1 MAGKVSWRGMY
12 SGKEAIKHKLSASQN
27 TGQNNTQKER
37 ERESVRERQTQTA
50 NLLRVFAGQVKQNE
64 LRIMKQYTKPSLS
77 LSFFINVFPL
87 SLPL

>member
-37 ERESVRERQTQTA
+37 DRECEGEADTDSE
-50 NLLRVFAGQVKQNE
+50 FA
-64 LRIMKQYTKPSLS
+64 
-77 LSFFINVFPL
+77 
-87 SLPL
+87 